1 MASRLSAA
9 LGFAGL
15 MLASAAGWP
24 NSTTEGEVEY
34 LLEFVAA
41 SGCIF
46 IRNDEEHSS
55 EEAAD
60 HLRLKYS
67 RGKRYVDT
75 AEDFI
80 DRLATES
87 SWTGRAYTVRCG
99 EQEQSS
105 AAWLHRALTDRRESS
120 GDS

>member
-1 MASRLSAA
+1 MIARLFPA

-15 MLASAAGWP
+15 MLASVAGW
-24 NSTTEGEVEY
+24 STSATESEVEY

-41 SGCIF
+41 SGCTF

-60 HLRLKYS
+60 HLRLKYR
-67 RGKRYVDT
+67 RGKRYVNT

-87 SWTGRAYTVRCG
+87 SWTGRAYSVRCG
-99 EQEQSS
+99 EHEQTS
-105 AAWLHRALTDRRESS
+105 AAWLHQALSDRREGVS
-120 GDS
+120 GS